1 VGDSDGLL
9 VGSAVGLFEGADVVG
24 GRVVGELV
32 GMAVEATHRQIWVRR
47 VVEHP
52 EFSVVYVFSD

>member
-1 VGDSDGLL
+1 MGDSDGLL

-32 GMAVEATHRQIWVRR
+32 GMAVEATHLLDQVRNASKWA
-47 VVEHP
+47 
-52 EFSVVYVFSD
+52 FS